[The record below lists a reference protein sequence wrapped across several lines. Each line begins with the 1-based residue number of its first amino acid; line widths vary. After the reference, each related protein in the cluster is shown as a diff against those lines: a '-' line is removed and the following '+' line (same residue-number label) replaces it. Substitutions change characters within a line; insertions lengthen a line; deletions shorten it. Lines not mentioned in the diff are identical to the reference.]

1 MPGNHLGI
9 ECEGVFINGHGNG
22 INILCRWLSESCV
35 ECRHGLILV
44 I

>member
-22 INILCRWLSESCV
+22 INIPADGYPKAVSSV
-35 ECRHGLILV
+35 DTD
-44 I
+44 